1 MPIPAP
7 IGQCSSSPMILRG
20 SALLYSITNSLDD
33 PASRRTSRTS
43 QSNANHATLDTW
55 HTMSKVQPQILS
67 TFSKTSAITARE
79 ASGNKQLG
87 QEVDDG
93 VRSANYALH
102 FFSPAPLPFHGIFL
116 WPYAC
121 ISVTSKCISSSHG
134 KSNHVCVKKL
144 TWRRLEVAFANVV
157 QAGFSANENVSHCL
171 LSDMSI
177 TLCDMC
183 T

>member
-1 MPIPAP
+1 M
-7 IGQCSSSPMILRG
+7 
-20 SALLYSITNSLDD
+20 
-33 PASRRTSRTS
+33 
-43 QSNANHATLDTW
+43 
-55 HTMSKVQPQILS
+55 LS
-67 TFSKTSAITARE
+67 TSSKIPAITARE

-102 FFSPAPLPFHGIFL
+102 FFSPALLPFHGIFL

-121 ISVTSKCISSSHG
+121 ISVANKCISSSHG